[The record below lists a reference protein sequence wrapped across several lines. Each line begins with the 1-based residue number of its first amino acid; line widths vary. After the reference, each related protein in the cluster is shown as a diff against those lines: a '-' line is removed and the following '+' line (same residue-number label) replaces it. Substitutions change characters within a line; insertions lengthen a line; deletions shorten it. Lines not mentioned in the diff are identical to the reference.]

1 MIRIDDIERA
11 KGLLEADKVQEAI
24 ALLDMLIADEEDML
38 KDEAFYVR
46 GNAFRRGNHWREA
59 INSYTRAI
67 ELNPQ
72 SPALAMRE
80 SCIEILNFFNK
91 DMFNH

>member
-1 MIRIDDIERA
+1 MILKEDIEKA
-11 KGLLEADKVQEAI
+11 KRLLEEDKVGEAI
-24 ALLDMLIADEEDML
+24 EILDALIADENEAL
-38 KDEAFYVR
+38 KDEAYYVR
-46 GNAFRRGNHWREA
+46 GNAFRRGNRWAEA

-72 SPALAMRE
+72 SPAVAMRKN
-80 SCIEILNFFNK
+80 SIEILNFFNK

>member
-1 MIRIDDIERA
+1 MIKIEDINRA
-11 KGLLEADKVQEAI
+11 KALLEVDKVQEAI
-24 ALLDMLIADEEDML
+24 ALLDTLIAEEGDTL

-46 GNAFRRGNHWREA
+46 GNAFRRGNHWKEA

-67 ELNPQ
+67 ELNPD
-72 SPALAMRE
+72 SPALAMRD